1 LRNVSIIVAVFIG
14 VPLSILAAS
23 GMYSIIVGFKLYS
36 YLLNNKYERW
46 VWLTS
51 FRSFGPGGVNPV
63 RSIKYFFGDYD
74 NDDETVQ
81 TIKLHSIL
89 ALKISIISFILLC
102 IGIVVVFLAFFD

>member
-1 LRNVSIIVAVFIG
+1 
-14 VPLSILAAS
+14 
-23 GMYSIIVGFKLYS
+23 
-36 YLLNNKYERW
+36 
-46 VWLTS
+46 
-51 FRSFGPGGVNPV
+51 VNPV